1 MNRERHHRR
10 ESREGRERPISPEVA
25 KIAQPIH
32 KYPILELLNSE
43 GVQTVHQKSMEVLKD
58 IGIAFLD
65 DAEAQD
71 ILRTHGVEIR
81 DQVAYFDSD
90 LVMEYVRKAPAQ
102 FTQLAR
108 NPDNNVLIGGD
119 RMTFSPVYGPPFV
132 LDLEHGRRE
141 AKLVD
146 FENFVK
152 LTYMSPYLH
161 HSGGTVVE
169 PTDEPVPTR
178 HLDMVFSHIKYSDK
192 AFMGSVTSTPNAQD
206 SVRLVEILFG
216 AEKIRETPALISLI
230 NVSSPRRFDDR
241 MIGAMKTYAKARQ
254 GLLISPF
261 ILSGAMSPVSYAATI
276 VQMNAETLAGI
287 AFTQMIN
294 PGCPV
299 IYGSFQ
305 ATIDLQNG
313 SPTFGTPEAQI
324 ALYMSAQMARFYNL
338 PFRSG
343 GMFTSSKIP
352 DAQASYESM
361 MAMLPAL
368 YARTNFILHSAGW
381 LEGGLVAGYEKFV
394 LDCELLGM
402 YHKFFEGIDF
412 SDDAFAMDSLR
423 EVPPGGHHLGTPHTM
438 RHFRTA
444 FYRAELFDANS
455 AEQWRENG
463 SLDSY
468 QRANVK
474 YKQLLRQ
481 YEPPALD
488 AGVEEELRDF
498 MARRK
503 RELK

>member
-1 MNRERHHRR
+1 MTRERTHRR
-10 ESREGRERPISPEVA
+10 ERERSAVSPEG
-25 KIAQPIH
+25 AQLTQPLH
-32 KYPILELLNSE
+32 KFPILELLNPE
-43 GVQTVHQKSMEVLKD
+43 GVQTIHQKSLEVLRD
-58 IGIAFLD
+58 FGMAFLD

-71 ILRTHGVEIR
+71 LLRAHGVEVREQI
-81 DQVAYFDSD
+81 AYFDPE

-108 NPDNNVLIGGD
+108 NPANNLQIGGD
-119 RMTFSPVYGPPFV
+119 RLTFIPVYGPPFV
-132 LDLEHGRRE
+132 LDMERGRRE

-152 LTYMSPYLH
+152 LAYLSPYLH
-161 HSGGTVVE
+161 HSGGTLVE

-192 AFMGSVTSTPNAQD
+192 AFMGSVTSWLNAQD
-206 SVRLVEILFG
+206 SVRMAEILFG
-216 AEKIRETPALISLI
+216 EEKIREAPALISLI
-230 NVSSPRRFDDR
+230 NASSPRRFDDR
-241 MIGAMKTYAKARQ
+241 MIGAMKVYAKANQ

-261 ILSGAMSPVSYAATI
+261 VLSGAMSPVSNAATI

-287 AFTQMIN
+287 AFAQMVN
-294 PGCPV
+294 PGTPV

-313 SPTFGTPEAQI
+313 SPTFGTPEAQT

-352 DAQASYESM
+352 DAQAAYESV

-368 YARTNFILHSAGW
+368 YARVNFILHAAGW

-402 YHKFFEGIDF
+402 FHKFMEGVDL
-412 SDDAFAMDSLR
+412 SDDAFAMDSIR
-423 EVPPGGHHLGTPHTM
+423 DVPPGGHHLGTPHTM
-438 RHFRTA
+438 QHFRTA
-444 FYRAELFDANS
+444 FYRADLFDATS

-468 QRANVK
+468 QRANAK
-474 YKQLLRQ
+474 YKKLLRD
-481 YEPPALD
+481 YETPPLD
-488 AGVEEELRDF
+488 PGVEEALKDF

-503 RELK
+503 AALKL